1 MLLENPTRKTI
12 DSSHAATEIH
22 HFHHEHIVLGSL
34 LIQLNDTLESRLNWS
49 GMDEGDLEAWLFD
62 PLSTSF
68 RPTTTLLKQSR
79 VPQFAT
85 TKLISWHPET
95 EKRWNPGNKDPC
107 YPIEQ
112 ELQLIN
118 KVQKKIPDLVLITET
133 QEKNKLRQSGKWPTR
148 PLTALSQSDER
159 IPE

>member
-49 GMDEGDLEAWLFD
+49 GMDEGDLEAWLLD
-62 PLSTSF
+62 PFSTSF

-118 KVQKKIPDLVLITET
+118 KVQKKIPDLFLITET
-133 QEKNKLRQSGKWPTR
+133 QEKNKLSQSGKWPTR
-148 PLTALSQSDER
+148 PLTALSQSDKR